1 MPFALTVLKKYHKKF
16 INNNKS
22 IDCNFMTVGFDT
34 KAEKYNLIKNG
45 THPYDKSVRPQI
57 LERILITNTT
67 HY

>member
-34 KAEKYNLIKNG
+34 KAEKYNLIK
-45 THPYDKSVRPQI
+45 TELI
-57 LERILITNTT
+57 LMISLLDHKFWKRILITNTT